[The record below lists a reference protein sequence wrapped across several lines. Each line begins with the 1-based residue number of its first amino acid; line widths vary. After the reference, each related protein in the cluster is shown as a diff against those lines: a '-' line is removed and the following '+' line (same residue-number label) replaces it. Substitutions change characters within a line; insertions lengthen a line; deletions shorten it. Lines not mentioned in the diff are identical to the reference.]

1 MFMDDH
7 YPNPWNF
14 SNSDNNLTSFDGQ
27 YKIEYGDLVEIGM
40 GAPIAGQCFLTTKND
55 LKILLNK
62 WCGGPIAW
70 ETKSNKVALP
80 IWTRKFLKGTV
91 QQIAIADI

>member
-1 MFMDDH
+1 MDDN

-14 SNSDNNLTSFDGQ
+14 SNSDNNSTSFDGQ
-27 YKIEYGDLVEIGM
+27 YKIEFGDLIEIGM

-62 WCGGPIAW
+62 WCG
-70 ETKSNKVALP
+70 
-80 IWTRKFLKGTV
+80 
-91 QQIAIADI
+91 